1 MKNKMETKKV
11 ILLGMLFLLGIVF
24 INSVSAGVSNE
35 GVEYD
40 SEIKILFLVI
50 GKVPVIIDIKD
61 VSNIIISK
69 EDSPEEFEFK
79 IEQRTKIL
87 SEISNSVLS
96 TLSEKEFI
104 LDDKLISGRG
114 FYGSI
119 TKEGFEKLL
128 KVVFESEF
136 GEYPIEVEKE
146 KFDLFYPGKE
156 YQGIFRVSGRPD
168 FIGKEDKWK
177 NVCTYLY
184 KLKEILD
191 NEKVIYGS
199 DL

>member
-114 FYGSI
+114 FYGNI

-128 KVVFESEF
+128 KDTRVKKIHDNTITGHIESKAVLKNF
-136 GEYPIEVEKE
+136 GIYLIGIMLLIILIIILT
-146 KFDLFYPGKE
+146 KFKKRGHGKKKTNP
-156 YQGIFRVSGRPD
+156 S
-168 FIGKEDKWK
+168 
-177 NVCTYLY
+177 N
-184 KLKEILD
+184 
-191 NEKVIYGS
+191 
-199 DL
+199 